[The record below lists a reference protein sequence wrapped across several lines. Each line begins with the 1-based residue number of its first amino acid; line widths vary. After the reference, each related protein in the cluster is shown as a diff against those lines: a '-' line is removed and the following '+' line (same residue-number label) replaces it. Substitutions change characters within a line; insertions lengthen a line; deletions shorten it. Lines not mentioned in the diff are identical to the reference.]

1 MGLKQS
7 ELAKMINYSDK
18 SISKWERG
26 EGLPDLKAT
35 KSLCDIFGI
44 TIDEILKENNDHE
57 KKITKTIINK
67 RNKHFITSILSTSL
81 VWLIATIVYVSL
93 LICKVD
99 GNIWL
104 TFIYSIPI
112 SAIVLIVFSSLWGT
126 NLLRFL
132 CVSLLLWGVII
143 SVTLSTPIEN
153 IWYVCEIGAVGQFM
167 IILWFSL
174 VHLAIKRKNKQ

>member
-1 MGLKQS
+1 M
-7 ELAKMINYSDK
+7 
-18 SISKWERG
+18 
-26 EGLPDLKAT
+26 
-35 KSLCDIFGI
+35 
-44 TIDEILKENNDHE
+44 KENNDHE